1 MTTMNEIYLDRQTET
16 RPEGE
21 SNLRQSILPVLSVLE
36 IISREFPTPDYPLS
50 GLGSGLG
57 YAAIREVA
65 RYTGLQL

>member
-1 MTTMNEIYLDRQTET
+1 MNEIYLDRQTET

-21 SNLRQSILPVLSVLE
+21 SNLRQSILPALSFLE
-36 IISREFPTPDYPLS
+36 IIAAEFPTPDYPL
-50 GLGSGLG
+50 SGLG

>member
-50 GLGSGLG
+50 GLG
-57 YAAIREVA
+57 YASIREVA